1 MAKAINLA
9 TFDEYLYNQGETEH
23 SRLSL

>member
-1 MAKAINLA
+1 MSN
-9 TFDEYLYNQGETEH
+9 LYNQGETEH

>member
-9 TFDEYLYNQGETEH
+9 TFDGYLYNQGETEH